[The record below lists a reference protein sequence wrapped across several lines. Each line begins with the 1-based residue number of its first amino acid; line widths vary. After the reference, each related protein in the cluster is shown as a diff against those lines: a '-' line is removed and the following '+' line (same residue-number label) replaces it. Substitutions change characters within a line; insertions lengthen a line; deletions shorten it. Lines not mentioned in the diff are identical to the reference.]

1 MLLLFLGMETLTLQ
15 ASVRLV
21 NEVYQAY
28 YSNLQDDR
36 TKALVN
42 KVVLQVN

>member
-1 MLLLFLGMETLTLQ
+1 MPLLFLGMETLTLQ
-15 ASVRLV
+15 ASVRFV
-21 NEVYQAY
+21 NEVYQSH